1 MYIHN
6 GLSWNESNA
15 SKNYEVEEFD
25 KFEYDNVNNKIFNLV
40 DRINSKARDIQDDVS
55 DVVRGINRL
64 SNKYELCSD
73 YDEYINDMIHVLLLR
88 SEDLSYMNKKILI
101 NISDSINSLS
111 NKDAKLLIDIELI
124 TNMMKRR

>member
-64 SNKYELCSD
+64 SDKYELCSD